1 MIGKRVSTR
10 DCFIAALISMAA
22 ILFIVSSSIYPAY
35 ATGNPLEKVTPQ
47 EQLNQYISEL
57 QGRPWDTSL
66 REKIIMHVQTM
77 KPAPAIPDEAKR
89 HTVRGMAAIE
99 EAKTEADYK
108 EAIAEFEKVVNAA
121 PWLGEGYRN
130 LGITQDKAGQYD
142 AAIKNLNLYLLT
154 NPADAEKAKSLI
166 YKIEFRRDKV
176 RDKAQKEAVAS
187 EEAKTAEKLR
197 REEAKRAKLRELESW
212 SGLWSLGRGSGGGM
226 RWRVTSSGNTIDIAY
241 YDSYNFKTERWGSN
255 HPCPENWRGTIS
267 ENLELSLTMFFPDS
281 CRWTPRPPTMS
292 WPVAGRIDFDKKKII
307 IDEGKTWS
315 FTKGGWDYFTSTT
328 GYRLMPDN

>member
-1 MIGKRVSTR
+1 MIGKRATIR
-10 DCFIAALISMAA
+10 DCFVAALIAMAV
-22 ILFIVSSSIYPAY
+22 IPCIVSYLTYPAY
-35 ATGNPLEKVTPQ
+35 AAENPLEKVTPQ
-47 EQLNQYISEL
+47 KQLNQYISEL

-130 LGITQDKAGQYD
+130 LGIAQDKAGQYD

-154 NPADAEKAKSLI
+154 NPADAEKAKSII
-166 YKIEFRRDKV
+166 YKIEFR

-197 REEAKRAKLRELESW
+197 REEAKRAKLRALESW
-212 SGLWSLGRGSGGGM
+212 SGLWSSGTGM
-226 RWRVTSSGNTIDIAY
+226 RWRVTISGNTIDIAY
-241 YDSYNFKTERWGSN
+241 YDSYNYKTDRWGSN

-267 ENLELSLTMFFPDS
+267 EDLELSLTMFFPDS

-292 WPVAGRIDFDKKKII
+292 WPVAGRIDFDKKEII
-307 IDEGKTWS
+307 IDEGQSWD
-315 FTKGGWDYFTSTT
+315 FNKGRWNYLTSTT
-328 GYRLMPDN
+328 HYGLMPDN

>member
-1 MIGKRVSTR
+1 MIGKRATIR
-10 DCFIAALISMAA
+10 DCFIAALIAMAV
-22 ILFIVSSSIYPAY
+22 IPCIVSYLTYPAY
-35 ATGNPLEKVTPQ
+35 AAGNPLEKVTPQ

-130 LGITQDKAGQYD
+130 LGIAQDKAGQYD

-154 NPADAEKAKSLI
+154 NPADAEKAKSII
-166 YKIEFRRDKV
+166 YKIEFR

-197 REEAKRAKLRELESW
+197 REEAKRAKLRALESW
-212 SGLWSLGRGSGGGM
+212 SGLWLSGAGIM
-226 RWRVTSSGNTIDIAY
+226 RWRVTISGNTIDIAY
-241 YDSYNFKTERWGSN
+241 YDSYNSKTDRWGSN
-255 HPCPENWRGTIS
+255 HPCPENWQGTIS

-292 WPVAGRIDFDKKKII
+292 WPVTGRIDFDKKEII
-307 IDEGKTWS
+307 IDEGKSWS
-315 FTKGGWDYFTSTT
+315 FTKGRWDYFTSTT
-328 GYRLMPDN
+328 YYRLMPDN